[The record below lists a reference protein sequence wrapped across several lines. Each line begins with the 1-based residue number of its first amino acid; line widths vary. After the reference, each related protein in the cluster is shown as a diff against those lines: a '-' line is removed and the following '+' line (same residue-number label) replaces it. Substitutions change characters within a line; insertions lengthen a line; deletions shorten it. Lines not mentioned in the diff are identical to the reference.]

1 MMSWSLEKW
10 KWLFDLQLVARDGLD
25 FRDDDVFLVSYPKS
39 GNTWL
44 RNLIVNLVY
53 PDQIAGIQAVDK
65 YVPDV
70 YKTRKYKLEKMAS
83 RRYIKSHEYFDH
95 RYKNVINVV
104 RDPRDVC
111 VSYYYYLK
119 KNFAIPDELSIDA
132 FARQFVA
139 GNVDNFSSWSEH
151 VGGWTSINRRS
162 KRYLLIKYEDIREF
176 PEKLI
181 YDVSKFLEIQLCK
194 EDVLRIAKDISFKAM
209 QAAEKKGAGKWRET
223 SNTRKD
229 IMFMRKGESGEWKGM
244 LSEESVEL
252 IEHVFGE
259 EMREYGYI

>member
-1 MMSWSLEKW
+1 MSLGVENW
-10 KWLFDLQLVARDGLD
+10 KQLFNLQLVARDGLD

-44 RNLIVNLVY
+44 RNLVVNLVY
-53 PDQIAGIQAVDK
+53 PDRITGIQTVDE

-83 RRYIKSHEYFDH
+83 RRYIKSHEYFDN
-95 RYKNVINVV
+95 RYKNIINVV

-132 FARQFVA
+132 FACQFVA
-139 GNVDNFSSWSEH
+139 GNIDNFSSWSEH
-151 VGGWTSINRRS
+151 VGGWSSVNRES
-162 KRYLLIKYEDIREF
+162 KRYLLIKYEDIREI

-181 YDVSKFLEIQLCK
+181 CDVSNFLEIQCCE
-194 EDVLRIAKDISFKAM
+194 EDVVRIAKDISFKSM
-209 QAAEKKGAGKWRET
+209 QEAEKKGAEKWRET

-229 IMFMRKGESGEWKGM
+229 IMFMRKGESGEWKDM

-252 IEHVFGE
+252 IERVFSE
-259 EMREYGYI
+259 EMREHGYI